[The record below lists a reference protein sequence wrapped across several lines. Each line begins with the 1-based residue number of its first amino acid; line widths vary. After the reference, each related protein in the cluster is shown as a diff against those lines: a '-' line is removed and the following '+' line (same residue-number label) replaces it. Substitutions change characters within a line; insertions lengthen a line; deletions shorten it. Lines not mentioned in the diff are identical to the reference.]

1 MSLHGYKKGAVTG
14 DYVRGGLGFAV
25 TAFPVAF
32 APMLGTFQ
40 IVFLLI
46 ALVFAGF
53 IVKTW
58 LRAQTRYEVDDDGI
72 QAQGPLSKTI
82 KWSELAVLDLRYYST
97 QKEKNSGW
105 MHLVLKDRNGDRLNV
120 LRQFQGDFAWQDRG
134 VAESDRQGAAH
145 QIGGVIRQDAHDF
158 LRIFALGIAQHIQR
172 DAAAQTMGH

>member
-53 IVKTW
+53 IAKTW
-58 LRAQTRYEVDDDGI
+58 LRAQTRYEVDDVGI
-72 QAQGPLSKTI
+72 QAHGPLSKTI
-82 KWSELAVLDLRYYST
+82 KWPELAVLDLRYYST

-105 MHLVLKDRNGDRLNV
+105 MHLVLKDRNGVKISLESTLDGFETV
-120 LRQFQGDFAWQDRG
+120 LEHAASAARQNDLGLTQTTTDNL
-134 VAESDRQGAAH
+134 VAAGINTGLAA
-145 QIGGVIRQDAHDF
+145 
-158 LRIFALGIAQHIQR
+158 R
-172 DAAAQTMGH
+172 DQ